1 MTTCYECVVIHIP
14 VGTILSARK
23 GNFCFRNKIDGS
35 LSICNKIEYRG
46 NGRWLCLAEMHDVEE
61 EKIND

>member
-1 MTTCYECVVIHIP
+1 MTTCYEGVVIHIP

-23 GNFCFRNKIDGS
+23 GDFCFRNKVDRS

-46 NGRWLCLAEMHDVEE
+46 NGIWRCLAEKHDVEE